1 MEYKNE
7 KIKIQRDIYSSYLI
21 KNVKQDLKTIDNEMC
36 VQNFEKF
43 LKMHN
48 KEIDRLSVLKNLS
61 SIGV

>member
-1 MEYKNE
+1 
-7 KIKIQRDIYSSYLI
+7 LI
-21 KNVKQDLKTIDNEMC
+21 KNVKKDLKTIDNEIC
-36 VQNFEKF
+36 VKGFEKF